1 MKIDPR
7 LLLMLVLWPLAGQA
21 QIEVRE
27 IPTRP
32 GVTLRF
38 LYAKAEHP
46 VASAVLLQG
55 GSGAIG
61 IYPNGT
67 TQSEGFLATGAAR
80 FAGNGVSVAI
90 PDVPSDRNNL
100 HDFRATPEHAQDV
113 AALIAFLR
121 QQANVPVWAIGTS
134 NGSLSAAASSTRLK
148 DKGPDGIVL
157 TAAVTQRP
165 VMQAHPVTDAPL
177 GEVTVPV
184 LLVHHKEDGCQV
196 TPYAAMPDLLAA
208 LKSSRKK
215 ELISVEGGSR
225 GSGTPCGGGHHQFL
239 GIETAV
245 TNTIVEWIRLNPPGK

>member
-1 MKIDPR
+1 MKMTQR
-7 LLLMLVLWPLAGQA
+7 LFLLLALWPIAGLAQV
-21 QIEVRE
+21 EVRD

-32 GVTLRF
+32 GVTVRF
-38 LYAKAEHP
+38 IYAKAENP

-80 FAGNGVSVAI
+80 FARSGVSVAI

-100 HDFRATPEHAQDV
+100 HEFRATPEHAQDV

-121 QQANVPVWAIGTS
+121 QQANAPVWAIGTS
-134 NGSLSAAASSTRLK
+134 NGSLSAASVATRLK

-157 TAAVTQRP
+157 TASVTQRP
-165 VMQAHPVTDAPL
+165 VVQAHPVTDAPL
-177 GEVTVPV
+177 DQVTVPV
-184 LLVHHKEDGCQV
+184 LLVHHKNDGCQV

-208 LKSSRKK
+208 LKSSRKT
-215 ELISVEGGSR
+215 ELIGVEGGSR

-239 GIETAV
+239 GIESAV
-245 TNTIVEWIRLNPPGK
+245 TQSIVEWIRLNPPGK

>member
-1 MKIDPR
+1 MKPAAR
-7 LLLMLVLWPLAGQA
+7 LLLVLALWPLAGQA
-21 QIEVRE
+21 QPEVRE

-32 GVTLRF
+32 GVTVRF
-38 LYAKAEHP
+38 IYAKAENP

-61 IYPNGT
+61 IFPNGT
-67 TQSEGFLATGAAR
+67 TQSSGFLATGAER

-90 PDVPSDRNNL
+90 PDVPSDRNHL
-100 HDFRATPEHAQDV
+100 HDFRATPEHAQDI

-121 QQANVPVWAIGTS
+121 QQGNGPVWAIGTS
-134 NGSLSAAASSTRLK
+134 NGSLSAAASTTRLK

-157 TAAVTQRP
+157 SAAVTKRP
-165 VMQAHPVTDAPL
+165 VSQAHPVTDAPL

-208 LKSSRKK
+208 LKSAKK
-215 ELISVEGGSR
+215 AELIGVEGGSR

-239 GIETAV
+239 GIEADV
-245 TNTIVEWIRLNPPGK
+245 TKSISDWIRLNPPGK

>member
-1 MKIDPR
+1 MNMTKR
-7 LLLMLVLWPLAGQA
+7 LFLLLALWPIAGQA
-21 QIEVRE
+21 QVDVRE

-38 LYAKAEHP
+38 IYAKAENP

-67 TQSEGFLATGAAR
+67 TQNEGFLATGAAR
-80 FAGNGVSVAI
+80 FVQNGISVAI

-100 HDFRATPEHAQDV
+100 HEFRATPEHAQDI

-121 QQANVPVWAIGTS
+121 QQSSLPVWAIGTS
-134 NGSLSAAASSTRLK
+134 NGSLSAASAATRLK
-148 DKGPDGIVL
+148 DNGPDGIVL

-165 VMQAHPVTDAPL
+165 VVQAHPVTDAPL
-177 GEVTVPV
+177 DQVTVPV
-184 LLVHHKEDGCQV
+184 LLVHHKNDGCQV
-196 TPYAAMPDLLAA
+196 TPYAAMPNLLAA
-208 LKSSRKK
+208 LKSSKK
-215 ELISVEGGSR
+215 AELISVEGGSR

-239 GIETAV
+239 GIESAV
-245 TNTIVEWIRLNPPGK
+245 TQSIAEWIRLNPPGK